1 MQAPFISFNAFSTKG
16 TKSINQDAY
25 ICECLNKDEGPS
37 KQVSESK
44 NCESKRP
51 IHLFAI
57 ADGVSSSTVSQW
69 ASDYATSQFLK
80 LFKLAPEQW
89 SIAETATT
97 IIQEI
102 NALLYTKNQNSA
114 FCYTPEKGYV
124 CTFSLLILT
133 SHTMHVFHIG
143 DGEIKQAIDDD
154 VSTLTNIHREVSSE
168 SSAHSYLSN
177 ALGISAQVEIE
188 VAEYPIAA
196 DCTFA
201 ICTDGVYE
209 HIDMCEALTHIRNS
223 KSLAENEAEKVVQ
236 QAIDNGSNDN
246 LTLILITISGI
257 TGIKNDTI
265 QLSQKPHAIV
275 EVPELSVGE
284 TIDGLTIKRQ
294 LYTSARSHVFL
305 ASSDRKTYEQKT
317 KSTSI
322 VLKIPATEFVQTEA
336 LVKQFSIE
344 AFLTRRI
351 HSPHVIKSEY
361 LQDHCVIHSPSREYS
376 LYQYIEG
383 QTLSQWVLDNP
394 RPTLEQVRNIV
405 EQVAMGLQ
413 ALHRQGIIHQDV
425 RPDNIMI
432 NREGHCTII
441 DLGAAALI
449 NAPSLY
455 CENPIPGTALYS
467 APEYFL
473 GEVGTPQSDQFS
485 LAVLAYF
492 LLCGRYP
499 YGTKVAHCQTV
510 SAQNKL
516 KYQSTINTTRSIPLW
531 VDNTLRRAL
540 HINPTKRFSSLSEFT
555 FALRYPNPSQYNSHV
570 PLIQRHPLVVYKAL
584 VLLLVFTNLVT
595 LVLYN

>member
-1 MQAPFISFNAFSTKG
+1 MQAPAISFSAFSTKG

-25 ICECLNKDEGPS
+25 ICERLVTDKKPTELGTEN
-37 KQVSESK
+37 
-44 NCESKRP
+44 KRP
-51 IHLFAI
+51 IYLFAI

-124 CTFSLLILT
+124 CTFSVLILT
-133 SHTMHVFHIG
+133 RQTMHVFHIG
-143 DGEIKQAIDDD
+143 DGEIKQAIGDD
-154 VSTLTNIHREVSSE
+154 VTTLTNIHREASSE

-177 ALGISAQVEIE
+177 ALGFSAQVEIE
-188 VAEYPIAA
+188 VAEHPITA
-196 DCTFA
+196 DCAFA
-201 ICTDGVYE
+201 MCTDGVYE
-209 HIDMCEALTHIRNS
+209 HINMCEALMQITNS
-223 KSLAENEAEKVVQ
+223 KSLAENAAENVVH
-236 QAIDNGSNDN
+236 QALNNGSDDN
-246 LTLILITISGI
+246 LTLLLVNVSDI
-257 TGIKNDTI
+257 NYDAA
-265 QLSQKPHAIV
+265 QLNIVSHAKV
-275 EVPELSVGE
+275 ELPELHIGE
-284 TIDGLTIKRQ
+284 SIDGLTLKRQ

-305 ASSDRKTYEQKT
+305 ASNNNNINEQDAKNA
-317 KSTSI
+317 SI
-322 VLKIPATEFVQTEA
+322 VLKVPATEFAQTEA
-336 LVKQFSIE
+336 SVKRFSIE

-351 HSPHVIKSEY
+351 RSPHVIKSEF
-361 LQDHCVIHSPSREYS
+361 LQDHSVTLHPSREYS

-383 QTLSQWVLDNP
+383 QTLSQWILDNP
-394 RPTLEQVRNIV
+394 RPSLEQVRNIV
-405 EQVAMGLQ
+405 EQVTTGLQ
-413 ALHRQGIIHQDV
+413 AMHRQGIMHQDL

-432 NREGHCTII
+432 NSEGHCTII

-449 NAPSLY
+449 DAPSLY
-455 CENPIPGTALYS
+455 CESPIPGTALYS

-473 GEVGTPQSDQFS
+473 GEIGTPQSDQFS

-510 SAQNKL
+510 SAQHKL
-516 KYQSTINTTRSIPLW
+516 KYQSVVDTTLAIPLW
-531 VDNTLRRAL
+531 VDSTLRRAL

-555 FALRYPNPSQYNSHV
+555 FALRYPNPSQQNSTV

>member
-1 MQAPFISFNAFSTKG
+1 MQTPVISCNAFSSKG
-16 TKSINQDAY
+16 TKPINQDAY
-25 ICECLNKDEGPS
+25 ICECFITDEEPS
-37 KQVSESK
+37 KQASRGKSSQ
-44 NCESKRP
+44 SKRP

-97 IIQEI
+97 IIKEI

-124 CTFSLLILT
+124 CTFSVLILT
-133 SHTMHVFHIG
+133 SQTVHVFHIG
-143 DGEIKQAIDDD
+143 DGEIKQAIGSD
-154 VSTLTNIHREVSSE
+154 VNTLTNVHREVSRE

-188 VAEYPIAA
+188 VAEYPISA
-196 DCTFA
+196 DCAFA

-209 HIDMCEALTHIRNS
+209 HIDMCETLKNIRNS
-223 KSLAENEAEKVVQ
+223 KSLAENVAEEVVQ
-236 QAIDNGSNDN
+236 RAIDNGSNDN

-257 TGIKNDTI
+257 TGIKNDTL
-265 QLSQKPHAIV
+265 QLSQETYAKI
-275 EVPELSVGE
+275 EKPELRVGD

-305 ASSDRKTYEQKT
+305 ASSNRNTYEQDTKKT
-317 KSTSI
+317 SV
-322 VLKIPATEFVQTEA
+322 VLKVPATEFVQTEA
-336 LVKQFSIE
+336 LKKQFSIE
-344 AFLTRRI
+344 SFLTRRI

-361 LQDHCVIHSPSREYS
+361 LRNHSAALLPSSEYS
-376 LYQYIEG
+376 LYQYFEG
-383 QTLSQWVLDNP
+383 QTLSQWILDNP
-394 RPTLEQVRNIV
+394 RPSLEQVRIII
-405 EQVAMGLQ
+405 EQVATGLQ
-413 ALHRQGIIHQDV
+413 AMHRQGLIHQDL
-425 RPDNIMI
+425 RPDNIMV
-432 NREGHCTII
+432 NSEGHCTII

-449 NAPSLY
+449 DAPYLY

-473 GEVGTPQSDQFS
+473 GEIGTPQSDQFS

-499 YGTKVAHCQTV
+499 YGTKMAHCQTV

-516 KYQSTINTTRSIPLW
+516 KYKSAINTTLSIPLW
-531 VDNTLRRAL
+531 ADNTLRRAL

-555 FALRYPNPSQYNSHV
+555 FALRYPNPSQHNSHV

>member
-1 MQAPFISFNAFSTKG
+1 MQAPVISFNAFSTKG

-25 ICECLNKDEGPS
+25 ICECLIKDEETS
-37 KQVSESK
+37 KQVSESY
-44 NCESKRP
+44 ESKRP

-80 LFKLAPEQW
+80 LYKLAPEQW

-97 IIQEI
+97 IIREI

-124 CTFSLLILT
+124 CTFSVLILT

-143 DGEIKQAIDDD
+143 DGEIKQALGDD
-154 VSTLTNIHREVSSE
+154 VSTLTNIHREVSNE

-188 VAEYPIAA
+188 VAEYPITA
-196 DCTFA
+196 DCAFA

-209 HIDMCEALTHIRNS
+209 HIDMCEALTDIGNS
-223 KSLAENEAEKVVQ
+223 KSLAKNAAENVVQ

-265 QLSQKPHAIV
+265 QLSQETHATD
-275 EVPELSVGE
+275 EVPELYVGE

-305 ASSDRKTYEQKT
+305 AGSNRRTYEQET
-317 KSTSI
+317 KNTSI
-322 VLKIPATEFVQTEA
+322 VLKVPATEFAQTEA
-336 LVKQFSIE
+336 LIKQCGIE
-344 AFLTRRI
+344 TFLTRRI
-351 HSPHVIKSEY
+351 HSHHVVKSEY
-361 LQDHCVIHSPSREYS
+361 LQDHSVILSPSRKYS
-376 LYQYIEG
+376 LFQYIEG

-394 RPTLEQVRNIV
+394 RPSLEQVRNIV
-405 EQVAMGLQ
+405 EQVATGLQ
-413 ALHRQGIIHQDV
+413 AMHRQGIIHQDV

-432 NREGHCTII
+432 NSEGHCTII

-449 NAPSLY
+449 DAPSLY

-473 GEVGTPQSDQFS
+473 GEVGTEQSDQFS

-492 LLCGRYP
+492 LLCGSYP

-510 SAQNKL
+510 TAQNKL
-516 KYQSTINTTRSIPLW
+516 KYQNAINTTLSIPLW

-540 HINPTKRFSSLSEFT
+540 HINPLKRFSSLSEFT
-555 FALRYPNPSQYNSHV
+555 FALRYPNPSQHNSHV